1 MKNNTLSELIEPS
14 GKQIPKNIE
23 FEKLVIGS
31 LIIDTGAINI
41 VKKRFGDK
49 PEIFFDPKHV
59 EIYNAVLALLEADSP
74 IDMITIIDQLK
85 KTSKLDLVGG
95 DSYIIELTT
104 SISSTANL
112 EFHCMSVLQAYI
124 SRQLIN
130 ICSETISKLY
140 RPESDTF
147 KDFGFLVDKMN
158 EIEELVASQED
169 EKSSAEL
176 HFELIEQ
183 QKQKVIPGVASK
195 FPAIQTKTNGWRNGT
210 FNILAARPGMGKTAF
225 ALDDAFAAARRGEP
239 VAFVSLEMGALELHQ
254 RMVSN
259 ELEIPYDA
267 LDKRNLNEN
276 QISMMYQ
283 TRTFDKLPFYIVDNT
298 SDMNKIFAKI
308 RLLKK
313 EKGIKLVVIDYLQLI
328 DISIKGA
335 NREQQISTISRKC
348 KRLAREL
355 DIPIIAL
362 SQLSR
367 AVEQR
372 PGKRPQNSDLRESGA
387 LEQDADTVNF
397 LFRPEYYKIDT
408 WDREWEGQMELPT
421 KGEVEFIRSKFRG
434 GAPFEERLKFRGD
447 YQKFVN
453 IGTDFGAYSNPV
465 PFGDAASAFGTNS
478 DDDLEF

>member
-1 MKNNTLSELIEPS
+1 MKNSHES
-14 GKQIPKNIE
+14 GLVPPNNVE
-23 FEKLVIGS
+23 FEKLVIGTM
-31 LIIDTGAINI
+31 LIDNRAID
-41 VKKRFGDK
+41 VVRKRLSNKSEAFY
-49 PEIFFDPKHV
+49 DPKHV
-59 EIYNAVLALLEADSP
+59 IIYNAILELLDNDQP
-74 IDMITIIDQLK
+74 VDMMTVILQLK
-85 KTSKLDLVGG
+85 KTEKLLSAGG
-95 DSYIIELTT
+95 DEYIIEITLG
-104 SISSTANL
+104 ISSSANL
-112 EFHCMSVLQAYI
+112 EFHVMVVLEKYI
-124 SRQLIN
+124 ARKLIGVCQN
-130 ICSETISKLY
+130 TIIKLQQDS
-140 RPESDTF
+140 SDTF
-147 KDFGFLVDKMN
+147 KDFDFLVDNMN
-158 EIEELVASQED
+158 EIEELIASQED

-465 PFGDAASAFGTNS
+465 PFGDVASAFGTNS

>member
-1 MKNNTLSELIEPS
+1 MKNSHESGLVPPS
-14 GKQIPKNIE
+14 NVE
-23 FEKLVIGS
+23 FEKLVIGTM
-31 LIIDTGAINI
+31 LIDNRAID
-41 VKKRFGDK
+41 VVRKRLSNKSEAFY
-49 PEIFFDPKHV
+49 DPKHV
-59 EIYNAVLALLEADSP
+59 IIYNAILELLDNDQP
-74 IDMITIIDQLK
+74 VDMMTVILQLK
-85 KTSKLDLVGG
+85 KTEKLLSAGG
-95 DSYIIELTT
+95 DEYIIEITLG
-104 SISSTANL
+104 ISSSANL
-112 EFHCMSVLQAYI
+112 EFHVMVVLEKYI
-124 SRQLIN
+124 ARKLIGVCQN
-130 ICSETISKLY
+130 TIIKLQQDS
-140 RPESDTF
+140 SDTF

-176 HFELIEQ
+176 HFEFIEQ

-397 LFRPEYYKIDT
+397 LFRPEYYKIEY
-408 WDREWEGQMELPT
+408 WDREWEGQTELPT

-465 PFGDAASAFGTNS
+465 PFGDVASAFGTNS

>member
-1 MKNNTLSELIEPS
+1 MKNSQEIGLVPPN
-14 GKQIPKNIE
+14 NIE
-23 FEKLVIGS
+23 FEKLVIGTM
-31 LIIDTGAINI
+31 LIDNRAIDI
-41 VKKRFGDK
+41 VRKRLSNKSEAFY
-49 PEIFFDPKHV
+49 DPKHV
-59 EIYNAVLALLEADSP
+59 IIYNAILELLDNDQP
-74 IDMITIIDQLK
+74 VDMMTVILQLK
-85 KTSKLDLVGG
+85 KTEKLLSAGG
-95 DSYIIELTT
+95 DEYVIEITLG
-104 SISSTANL
+104 ISSSANL
-112 EFHCMSVLQAYI
+112 EFHVMVVLEKYI
-124 SRQLIN
+124 ARKLIGVCQN
-130 ICSETISKLY
+130 TIVKLQQDS
-140 RPESDTF
+140 SDTF
-147 KDFGFLVDKMN
+147 KDFDFLVDNMN

-195 FPAIQTKTNGWRNGT
+195 FPAIQKKTNGWRNGT

-397 LFRPEYYKIDT
+397 LFRPEYYKIDI
-408 WDREWEGQMELPT
+408 WDREWDGQTELPT

-465 PFGDAASAFGTNS
+465 PFGDIATAFGDSN
-478 DDDLEF
+478 DDLEF

>member
-1 MKNNTLSELIEPS
+1 MKNSHES
-14 GKQIPKNIE
+14 GLVPPNNVE
-23 FEKLVIGS
+23 FEKLVIGTM
-31 LIIDTGAINI
+31 LIDNRAID
-41 VKKRFGDK
+41 VVRKRLSNKSEAFY
-49 PEIFFDPKHV
+49 DPKHV
-59 EIYNAVLALLEADSP
+59 IIYNAILELLDNDQP
-74 IDMITIIDQLK
+74 VDMMTVILQLK
-85 KTSKLDLVGG
+85 KTEKLLSAGG
-95 DSYIIELTT
+95 DEYIIEITLG
-104 SISSTANL
+104 ISSSANL
-112 EFHCMSVLQAYI
+112 EFHVMVVLEKYI
-124 SRQLIN
+124 ARKLIGVCQN
-130 ICSETISKLY
+130 TIIKLQQDS
-140 RPESDTF
+140 SDTF
-147 KDFGFLVDKMN
+147 KDFDFLVDNMN
-158 EIEELVASQED
+158 EIEELIASQED

-313 EKGIKLVVIDYLQLI
+313 EKGIKMVVIDYLQLI

-408 WDREWEGQMELPT
+408 WDREWEGQTELPT

-453 IGTDFGAYSNPV
+453 IGTDFGTYSNPV
-465 PFGDAASAFGTNS
+465 PFGDVASAFGTSS

>member
-1 MKNNTLSELIEPS
+1 MKNSHES
-14 GKQIPKNIE
+14 GLVPPNNVE
-23 FEKLVIGS
+23 FEKLVIGTM
-31 LIIDTGAINI
+31 LIDNRAID
-41 VKKRFGDK
+41 VVRKRLSNKSEAFY
-49 PEIFFDPKHV
+49 DPKHV
-59 EIYNAVLALLEADSP
+59 IIYNAILELLDNDQP
-74 IDMITIIDQLK
+74 VDMMTVILQLK
-85 KTSKLDLVGG
+85 KTEKLLSAGG
-95 DSYIIELTT
+95 DEYIIEITLG
-104 SISSTANL
+104 ISSSANL
-112 EFHCMSVLQAYI
+112 EFHVMVVLEKYI
-124 SRQLIN
+124 ARKLIGVCQN
-130 ICSETISKLY
+130 TIIKLQQDS
-140 RPESDTF
+140 SDTF
-147 KDFGFLVDKMN
+147 KDFDFLVDNMN
-158 EIEELVASQED
+158 EIEELIASQED

-408 WDREWEGQMELPT
+408 WDREWEGQTELPT

-465 PFGDAASAFGTNS
+465 PFGDVASAFGTSS

>member
-1 MKNNTLSELIEPS
+1 MKNSHESGLVPPS
-14 GKQIPKNIE
+14 NVE
-23 FEKLVIGS
+23 FEKLVIGTM
-31 LIIDTGAINI
+31 LIDNRAID
-41 VKKRFGDK
+41 VVRKRLSNKSEAFY
-49 PEIFFDPKHV
+49 DPKHV
-59 EIYNAVLALLEADSP
+59 IIYNAILELLDNDQP
-74 IDMITIIDQLK
+74 VDMMTVILQLK
-85 KTSKLDLVGG
+85 KTEKLLSAGG
-95 DSYIIELTT
+95 DEYIIEITLG
-104 SISSTANL
+104 ISSSANL
-112 EFHCMSVLQAYI
+112 EFHVMVVLEKYI
-124 SRQLIN
+124 ARKLIGVCQN
-130 ICSETISKLY
+130 TIIKLQQDS
-140 RPESDTF
+140 SDTF
-147 KDFGFLVDKMN
+147 KDFDFLVDSIN
-158 EIEELVASQED
+158 EIEELIASQED

-408 WDREWEGQMELPT
+408 WDREWEGQTELPT

-465 PFGDAASAFGTNS
+465 PFGDVASAFGTNS

>member
-1 MKNNTLSELIEPS
+1 MKNSHES
-14 GKQIPKNIE
+14 GLVPPNNVE
-23 FEKLVIGS
+23 FEKLVIGTM
-31 LIIDTGAINI
+31 LIDNRAID
-41 VKKRFGDK
+41 VVRKRLSNKSEAFY
-49 PEIFFDPKHV
+49 DPKHV
-59 EIYNAVLALLEADSP
+59 IIYNAILELLDNDQP
-74 IDMITIIDQLK
+74 VDMMTVILQLK
-85 KTSKLDLVGG
+85 KTEKLLSAGG
-95 DSYIIELTT
+95 DEYIIEITLG
-104 SISSTANL
+104 ISSSANL
-112 EFHCMSVLQAYI
+112 EFHVMVVLEKYI
-124 SRQLIN
+124 ARKLIGVCQN
-130 ICSETISKLY
+130 TIIKLQQDS
-140 RPESDTF
+140 SDTF
-147 KDFGFLVDKMN
+147 KDFDFLVDNMN
-158 EIEELVASQED
+158 EIEELIASQED

-408 WDREWEGQMELPT
+408 WDREWEGQTELPT

>member
-1 MKNNTLSELIEPS
+1 MKNSHES
-14 GKQIPKNIE
+14 GLVPPNNVE
-23 FEKLVIGS
+23 FEKLVIGTM
-31 LIIDTGAINI
+31 LIDNRAID
-41 VKKRFGDK
+41 VVRKRLSNKSEAFY
-49 PEIFFDPKHV
+49 DPKHV
-59 EIYNAVLALLEADSP
+59 IIYNAILELLDNDQP
-74 IDMITIIDQLK
+74 VDMMTVILQLK
-85 KTSKLDLVGG
+85 KTEKLLSAGG
-95 DSYIIELTT
+95 DEYIIEITLG
-104 SISSTANL
+104 ISSSANL
-112 EFHCMSVLQAYI
+112 EFHVMVVLEKYI
-124 SRQLIN
+124 ARKLIGVCQN
-130 ICSETISKLY
+130 TIIKLQQDS
-140 RPESDTF
+140 SDTF
-147 KDFGFLVDKMN
+147 KDFDFLVDNMN
-158 EIEELVASQED
+158 EIEELIASQED

-408 WDREWEGQMELPT
+408 WDREWEGQTELPT

-465 PFGDAASAFGTNS
+465 PFGDVASAFGTNS

>member
-1 MKNNTLSELIEPS
+1 MKNSHES
-14 GKQIPKNIE
+14 GLVPPNNVE
-23 FEKLVIGS
+23 FEKLVIGTM
-31 LIIDTGAINI
+31 LIDNRAID
-41 VKKRFGDK
+41 VVRKRLSNKSEAFY
-49 PEIFFDPKHV
+49 DPKHV
-59 EIYNAVLALLEADSP
+59 IIYNAILELLDNDQP
-74 IDMITIIDQLK
+74 VDMMTVILQLK
-85 KTSKLDLVGG
+85 KTEKLLSAGG
-95 DSYIIELTT
+95 DEYIIEITLG
-104 SISSTANL
+104 ISSSANL
-112 EFHCMSVLQAYI
+112 EFHVMVVLEKYI
-124 SRQLIN
+124 ARKLIGVCQN
-130 ICSETISKLY
+130 TIIKLQQDS
-140 RPESDTF
+140 SDTF
-147 KDFGFLVDKMN
+147 KDFDFLVDNMN
-158 EIEELVASQED
+158 EIEELIASQED

-397 LFRPEYYKIDT
+397 LFRPEYYKIEY
-408 WDREWEGQMELPT
+408 WDREWEGQTELPT

-465 PFGDAASAFGTNS
+465 PFGDVASAFGTNS